1 MYNPFPLL
9 TTGLLE
15 DELSR
20 GKRYFVRQTFP
31 RGREISDK
39 AAFLLRPYPA
49 EEKEM
54 AEQHLRNLQKD
65 SNAFLYDTTVEQHV
79 EKLQI
84 AAKQPAGYRIF
95 YAARVG
101 TEWKPPRA
109 YEQKM
114 RNYVSRHHP
123 GWRKI
128 GIGLYEEFGE
138 LFLKFS
144 HGEEEDTIPFDHI
157 EKY

>member
-15 DELSR
+15 DELAK
-20 GKRYFVRQTFP
+20 GKHYFVRQTFV
-31 RGREISDK
+31 RGWDAQHK
-39 AAFLLRPYPA
+39 ATFLIRAYPA

-54 AEQHLRNLQKD
+54 AEQHIQTLQND
-65 SNAFLYDTTVEQHV
+65 GNAFLYDAAIPDHR
-79 EKLQI
+79 EKLKI
-84 AAKQPAGYRIF
+84 AASQPIGYKIF

-101 TEWKPPRA
+101 TKWKPPVA

-114 RNYVSRHHP
+114 RNYIGKHHP

-128 GIGLYEEFGE
+128 EIGLHEEFGE

-144 HGEEEDTIPFDHI
+144 HKDEEDTIPFDRI
-157 EKY
+157 ELY